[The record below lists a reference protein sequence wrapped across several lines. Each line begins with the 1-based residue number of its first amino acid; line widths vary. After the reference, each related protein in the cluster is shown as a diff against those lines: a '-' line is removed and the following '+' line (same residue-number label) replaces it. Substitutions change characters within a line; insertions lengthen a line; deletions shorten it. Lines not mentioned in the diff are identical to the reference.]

1 MLEAPPKLDG
11 HERNSRIVL
20 MFLQADIDIA
30 FSLLHLAEV
39 EAKGGDIGH
48 AAELTA
54 KAILSHKTIT
64 QALVEQSFEY
74 EEACGLRRG
83 LTDLL
88 EAIQTVERGL
98 QVLLADPVPM
108 G

>member
-1 MLEAPPKLDG
+1 MLDSPPKPADR
-11 HERNSRIVL
+11 ERNARIVL

-39 EAKGGDIGH
+39 EMKGGDTGH

-54 KAILSHKTIT
+54 KAILSHKTIS
-64 QALVEQSFEY
+64 QALAEQSFEY

-88 EAIQTVERGL
+88 EAIQTVERGM